1 MRLKNNLKEAKNF
14 GLDANLENEKSFK
27 MTIRVKIMD
36 NLGKM
41 HSIESKKV
49 IEQTMNQCAFVKL
62 INVPSQL
69 DINGVS
75 ADPTDESL

>member
-1 MRLKNNLKEAKNF
+1 
-14 GLDANLENEKSFK
+14 
-27 MTIRVKIMD
+27 
-36 NLGKM
+36 
-41 HSIESKKV
+41 
-49 IEQTMNQCAFVKL
+49 MNQCAFVKL

>member
-27 MTIRVKIMD
+27 ITIRVKIMD

-49 IEQTMNQCAFVKL
+49 IE
-62 INVPSQL
+62 
-69 DINGVS
+69 
-75 ADPTDESL
+75 